1 MKNRV
6 LNSLSILIP
15 IVVIVGT
22 TGCGGGGSS
31 DDSSTPTI
39 EPKANTI
46 SFSGVVVDGY
56 ISGATACLDLNINGL
71 CDTGEPT
78 TTTQNDGTFSFT
90 DIEIEKNLLLPV
102 IVKGGVDTATG
113 KAFKGELKNIV
124 DAQSVNSSTSLHVTP
139 LTDLVA
145 SAYMASSDKSAT
157 ELNQFKSDIA
167 SSLGVSSERV
177 DADPMLDKELF
188 AKAQEVQQLKE
199 LMLTSVLKA
208 TNTLAGSDAANAI
221 AKNISLAIA
230 KSMQESGGLL
240 SVSLALA
247 TLEALYS
254 NLAIP
259 ANEKEFIDLQLKEI
273 RATLETMVKES
284 TVTTDNLNEKQK
296 ELEERVEVASKN
308 IEDATKDSK
317 IEVVVINPPAC
328 IQVISYATNPTTGSC
343 QEFPTPCDIPSG
355 WLTCEVEATPIV
367 ADIPT
372 PPAPPV
378 L

>member
-317 IEVVVINPPAC
+317 IEVVVISPPAC